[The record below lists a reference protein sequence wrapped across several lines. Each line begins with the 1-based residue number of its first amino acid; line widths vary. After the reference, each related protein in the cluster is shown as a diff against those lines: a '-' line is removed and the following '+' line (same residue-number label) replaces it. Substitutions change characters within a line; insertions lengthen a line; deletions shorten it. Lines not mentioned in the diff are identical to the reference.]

1 MSALAQ
7 IFRRVIIM
15 SIGRRRLERW
25 LKALEENRR

>member
-7 IFRRVIIM
+7 IFRRVLVS

-25 LKALEENRR
+25 LKALNEKN